1 MGVKFWL
8 QNLHAQFTERSV
20 PVIFSS
26 MEMHSTDISQ
36 ENDLAILIVMQTSIC
51 GL

>member
-1 MGVKFWL
+1 MVQRWCFNFGVVSGKC
-8 QNLHAQFTERSV
+8 
-20 PVIFSS
+20 
-26 MEMHSTDISQ
+26 EMPSTDISQ